1 MTHEDGPDKSAADS
15 PATVHEIEARSGARF
30 VAGFLLGVFIGA
42 GVALLFAPERGE
54 RTRNRLRRRLQSF
67 REDALEGIDDASS
80 RTRAELQRRRRRLK
94 EELEQIRE
102 RAKARAE
109 EIKKSRE

>member
-1 MTHEDGPDKSAADS
+1 MTPEDGPEVSAAAS
-15 PATVHEIEARSGARF
+15 PTTVHEIEARSRAGF
-30 VAGFLLGVFIGA
+30 VAGFLLGVLIGG

-54 RTRNRLRRRLQSF
+54 RTRSRLRRRIQSF